1 MTISVAIAGASGY
14 AGGELLRLL
23 HQHPEFDIAVVT
35 ASANAG
41 QLLSTVHPQLAALGE
56 MAFEAT
62 DATRL
67 AAADL
72 VFLALPHGASASI
85 VAELPEHVR
94 VVDLGADFRLGSAE
108 QWTKYYPGSAHAGCW
123 TYGLPEL
130 VSRDDLS
137 RAKRIA
143 NPGCYATAIALGLA
157 PILAHL
163 DATDLT
169 VVAASGTSGAGRKPA
184 ESLLASEVMGSMSAY
199 KVGGMHQH
207 TPEIEQTLGSFTEQE
222 VRLSFTPL
230 LAPMSRGI
238 LATLTARATDKAAR
252 DVRELLMS
260 FYVDEPFVRVLPE
273 GQQPTTA
280 SVFGSNGVALQGV
293 YDEHT
298 DRVVITV
305 ALDNLVK
312 GAAGQAVQNANIMC
326 GFAETTGLSAIG
338 VAP

>member
-41 QLLSTVHPQLAALGE
+41 QLVSTVHPQLAALGE

-62 DATRL
+62 DPRLLAT
-67 AAADL
+67 ADL
-72 VFLALPHGASASI
+72 LFLALPHGASAAI

-108 QWTKYYPGSAHAGCW
+108 QWTKYYPGSAHAGSW

-130 VSRDDLS
+130 VSRDELS

-143 NPGCYATAIALGLA
+143 NPGCYATAIALGFA
-157 PILAHL
+157 PILELL

-184 ESLLASEVMGSMSAY
+184 EALLASEVMGSMSAY
-199 KVGGMHQH
+199 KVGGTHQH
-207 TPEIEQTLGSFTEQE
+207 TPEIEQTLGNFTEQE

-238 LATLTARATDKAAR
+238 LATLTARATDKTAR
-252 DVRELLMS
+252 DVHELLMS

-280 SVFGSNGVALQGV
+280 SVFSSNGVALQGV